1 MNDLKE
7 ILKSTKQGKLMAVF
21 AALAILSIVAWI
33 AGSVD
38 ARSGIISFVVFI
50 ILACVFYMIGKKNL
64 SNPPAVR
71 ADVDEPAADEKFK
84 VTKNFGGY
92 IQIDAEHKKWRAPKC
107 KLGSTVYAY
116 DDLLNFGLVEDGN
129 TLTKGGKGRALAGGI
144 MFGAVG
150 AIVGGVTADRKTS
163 ATCSKMQ
170 VVINVN
176 NLKNPALFIDL
187 ISKEVPKN
195 SSDYQ
200 KADKTAQQI
209 LAALEIIAAG

>member
-7 ILKSTKQGKLMAVF
+7 IVKSTKQGKLAAVF
-21 AALAILSIVAWI
+21 AVLAVLSIIVWI

-38 ARSGIISFVVFI
+38 AGSGITSLAVFLV
-50 ILACVFYMIGKKNL
+50 LACVFYLLGKKNL
-64 SNPPAVR
+64 SNPPAAR
-71 ADVDEPAADEKFK
+71 AEAMEPVTDNKFK

-107 KLGSTVYAY
+107 KRGSTVYAY

-129 TLTKGGKGRALAGGI
+129 TLTKGGKGSALAGGI

-187 ISKEVPKN
+187 VSKEVQKN